1 MASRTHFGV
10 VDTAIKSM
18 KTVEEYIDV
27 GMETT
32 IDVAMDFVENDKE
45 NERQTDEFKSI
56 MLDYVR
62 MKRDLRQF
70 MEAVDLV
77 KQEASHSRDKIN
89 MNEMLNQKLEEIKQ
103 TNGQEDLS
111 QHEKYTELDEKI
123 QEIRNP
129 DSSPQPSTSQVL
141 NPDEDLVMTQQELN
155 TRCPYTGQEMKNPV
169 RNNVCGH
176 TYDKEGIL
184 NHLKQRGQR
193 AKCPVAGCG
202 STKVM
207 EQADLVED
215 KELRKYIEKKNRQ
228 AGKRQKRPQEEVE

>member
-89 MNEMLNQKLEEIKQ
+89 MNEMLSQKLEEIKQ

-129 DSSPQPSTSQVL
+129 DSSSQPSTSQPL
-141 NPDEDLVMTQQELN
+141 NTDEDLVMTQQELN

-169 RNNVCGH
+169 RNKICSH
-176 TYDKEGIL
+176 TYDKDGIL
-184 NHLKQRGQR
+184 NYMKQRGKR
-193 AKCPVAGCG
+193 AKCPVGGCG
-202 STKVM
+202 NTKAM
-207 EQADLVED
+207 EHTDLVED

-228 AGKRQKRPQEEVE
+228 AGKRQKRTQEGME